1 MSGRKAV
8 GGDVI
13 PFSFVAGSLGGGG
26 AMGGSVDVVVPLP
39 LPPLV
44 VPPRMWPFSL
54 YSSCC
59 QVYSI

>member
-13 PFSFVAGSLGGGG
+13 PFCIVAGSLGGGG
-26 AMGGSVDVVVPLP
+26 AMGGSVDVVPLP

-44 VPPRMWPFSL
+44 VPPRM
-54 YSSCC
+54 
-59 QVYSI
+59 